1 MTAEQIE
8 AKKARVAE
16 ALRLHDEGLSMT
28 EISKMM
34 GVRHETVRRYLM
46 LSGVHKPKP
55 QDGRSKIRSSKI
67 KRMPCG
73 RVRCYALVRM
83 LYLDYIPVKEIA
95 EIANIGSNAI
105 TNQMKRE
112 GLGRNH
118 QRMRPKVV
126 NEIVNRAKLGES
138 YYAIAKDIGMN
149 PASVSTVAIKNG
161 ISRGKGGGCVAR
173 NNAARS
179 SKAAPRRMAR
189 VRGAIGER
197 FEVVRETR
205 KDWFLLRCRE
215 CGHEFE
221 RFVDLHYPT
230 TCPECQRREVERREV
245 ERRAKSEQEQKR
257 ALMQRLVNILAYEH
271 VCPECGARFR
281 SSNSQKLYCSDRCK
295 NRRKGYSDHETRA
308 KKFGVEFDRSI
319 TLSRLIQR
327 DGLECYI
334 CGKECNTN
342 DKRWGSFGPDYP
354 TIDCVVAMSNGGTF
368 TWDNV
373 RVACGECNCVRKGSR
388 DVAELMAVQQ
398 RHPGGM
404 PL

>member
-34 GVRHETVRRYLM
+34 GVRYETVRRYLM

-83 LYLDYIPVKEIA
+83 LYLDYIPAKEIA
-95 EIANIGSNAI
+95 EIANIGSSAI

-161 ISRGKGGGCVAR
+161 IRRGKGGGCVAR

-179 SKAAPRRMAR
+179 SKAAPKRMAR
-189 VRGAIGER
+189 VRDAIGES
-197 FEVVRETR
+197 FEVVCETR

-221 RFVDLHYPT
+221 RFVDLHCKT
-230 TCPECQRREVERREV
+230 ECPECMRLEVERHKE
-245 ERRAKSEQEQKR
+245 EHRAKSEQEQKR
-257 ALMQRLVNILAYEH
+257 ALMQRLVNLLAYEH
-271 VCPECGARFR
+271 VCPECGRKFRHSNPYKVYCTARCA
-281 SSNSQKLYCSDRCK
+281 QHH
-295 NRRKGYSDHETRA
+295 KGNGDSVKRA
-308 KKFGVEFDRSI
+308 KKNGAEYDCSI
-319 TLSRLIQR
+319 SLDKLIDR
-327 DGLECYI
+327 DGLACYL
-334 CGKECNTN
+334 CGKTCTKE
-342 DKRWGSFGPDYP
+342 DKRWGTFGPDYP
-354 TIDCVVAMSNGGTF
+354 TIDHVIPLSKGGSH

-373 RVACGECNCVRKGSR
+373 KVACGECNCVVKGAKVLAS
-388 DVAELMAVQQ
+388 
-398 RHPGGM
+398 
-404 PL
+404 